1 MVSMQHYLKE
11 SEPSQEEDLLLE
23 DHSECSLQC
32 GESLAIAANR
42 RMDEGC
48 SVIERFGVWI
58 LRGFRKRG
66 RCSLL

>member
-1 MVSMQHYLKE
+1 MQHYKELK
-11 SEPSQEEDLLLE
+11 SVSSQEEDR
-23 DHSECSLQC
+23 DSEGEPVCGLQC
-32 GESLAIAANR
+32 GDSFAIAANR

-48 SVIERFGVWI
+48 SITERFGVWI